1 MPAGSGFF
9 AELKRRHVWRVAFAY
24 AVTGWLIVQIATQVF
39 PIFHMPDWTAQ
50 FVVILVVI
58 GFPIGIVLAWAFELT
73 PDGVRRTEPAHSPEA
88 LDERETRTIARR
100 LNAVIIAVL
109 VIAVALLGW
118 RLLVVQHGET
128 HAEKTGPASTDG
140 AVAAKL
146 PAAATPVVARPIPP
160 KSIAVL
166 PFDNLSNDKN
176 NEYFVAGME
185 DLILT
190 KLAGIGDL
198 KVISRSSTEKYKS
211 HPVDL
216 KDIGRQLGV
225 ATLLEGSVQKQGKE
239 VLINVQLI
247 DASSESH
254 IWAQSYTRTLDNIF
268 GVEGEVAEKISAA
281 LNTKLSPGESASLA
295 AVPTTNPIAYDL
307 YFRAEYQTDLAFVNY
322 DTAGWKTAIPLYR
335 QAVFNDPGFA
345 LAWAQL
351 SYSESLLAWYGGG
364 GEDVHQLVR
373 DARADAVHALRLQ
386 PNLAAAQLAMGYSDY
401 YGRSDYAAALQAF
414 DTALA
419 LSPND
424 AGALAARGYVERRQ
438 ARFGEAIA
446 SLQQALAHDPRNSS
460 LANEIGTTYNMTGRY
475 AEAQTWFQLAAAL
488 DPESSNAQAN
498 YSAAILLGTGDVARA
513 LAAAN
518 GDAPALKSQRVALLT
533 SQRKYGE
540 AIALLESIP
549 DTPDNFSVFGGSKSL
564 RLAYLLQLAGER
576 EKATALFAQA
586 LPKARAQLV
595 GQQGFALAVAWQ
607 NVASAELGLGQA
619 ASGLAAVAKSQEIVA
634 EAADRMYASVLMQLN
649 ASLYAE
655 ARRPDL
661 AVPLLAQALATPGIG
676 YNYSP
681 VLLWLDPVWDPIG
694 HDPGFQALLKQYAKY
709 KPAVIYPVS
718 PAAPGAPTSS

>member
-73 PDGVRRTEPAHSPEA
+73 PDGVRRTEPPHSPEA
-88 LDERETRTIARR
+88 RDERETRAIARR
-100 LNAVIIAVL
+100 FNTVIIAVL

-118 RLLVVQHGET
+118 RLLAVQHGET
-128 HAEKTGPASTDG
+128 PAEKTGVASPSG
-140 AVAAKL
+140 AVAAK
-146 PAAATPVVARPIPP
+146 PPVAATSVVVRPIPP

-198 KVISRSSTEKYKS
+198 KVISRTSTEKYKS
-211 HPVDL
+211 HPDDL
-216 KDIGRQLGV
+216 KGISRQLGV
-225 ATLLEGSVQKQGKE
+225 ATFLEGSVQKQGNE

-295 AVPTTNPIAYDL
+295 AVPTTNPTALDL
-307 YFRAEYQTDLAFVNY
+307 YLRAEFQATRAEVDY
-322 DTAGWKTAIPLYR
+322 DTAGWKAAISLYR
-335 QAVFNDPGFA
+335 QAVASDPGFA
-345 LAWAQL
+345 LAWARL
-351 SYSESLLAWYGGG
+351 SYGEIKLAWYGGG
-364 GEDVHQLVR
+364 GEDVKQLTER
-373 DARADAVHALRLQ
+373 ARADAQRALQLK
-386 PNLAAAQLAMGYSDY
+386 PDLAASQLAIGYSDY
-401 YGRSDYAAALQAF
+401 YGRSDYAAALKAF
-414 DTALA
+414 DAALA
-419 LSPND
+419 LQPNN
-424 AGALAARGYVERRQ
+424 ANALAARGYVERRQ
-438 ARFGEAIA
+438 GLFDDAIV
-446 SLQQALAHDPRNSS
+446 SLQQALVHDPRNGAF
-460 LANEIGTTYNMTGRY
+460 ANDIGTTCMMASRY
-475 AEAQTWFQLAAAL
+475 VEAETWFRLAQEL
-488 DPESSNAQAN
+488 DPKSGNAKAN
-498 YSAAILLGTGDVARA
+498 YSTAILLGTGDVARA
-513 LAAAN
+513 LAASD
-518 GDAPALKSQRVALLT
+518 GDSLLLKSQRVALLT
-533 SQRKYGE
+533 AQHKYGE
-540 AIALLESIP
+540 AIALLESIQ
-549 DTPDNFSVFGGSKSL
+549 DTPDNFSVFGGSKALS
-564 RLAYLLQLAGER
+564 LAYLYQLAGE
-576 EKATALFAQA
+576 KAKARSLFEQA
-586 LPKARAQLV
+586 LPLARAQL
-595 GQQGFALAVAWQ
+595 GDKQGFALAVAWQ
-607 NVASAELGLGQA
+607 NVAYAELGLGHTATGLEAVGKAQA
-619 ASGLAAVAKSQEIVA
+619 IVA
-634 EAADRMYASVLMQLN
+634 QEADRVYGSVLMELN

-661 AVPLLAQALATPGIG
+661 AIPLLTQALATQGIG

-681 VLLWLDPVWDPIG
+681 VLLWLDPVWYPIR

-709 KPAVIYPVS
+709 KPAVIYDTAS
-718 PAAPGAPTSS
+718 ATTSSSAR